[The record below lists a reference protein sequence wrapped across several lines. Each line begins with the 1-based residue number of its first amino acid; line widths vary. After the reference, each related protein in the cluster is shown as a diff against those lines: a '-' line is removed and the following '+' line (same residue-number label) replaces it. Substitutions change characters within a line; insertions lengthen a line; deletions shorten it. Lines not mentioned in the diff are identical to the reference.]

1 MARAAI
7 KKNEYFN
14 GNKGQLWLNGKE
26 VLTVKKVK
34 VVRKTKYEEIPDG
47 NTGGI
52 RRVPVGYTIEFSGT
66 FIYSGLEN
74 LDLFNESEEID
85 GIVANTNMSGK
96 VTKRLKLLD
105 MTFDEEILI
114 DFEIGKVQEVELA
127 GQAADVQWLQDK

>member
-34 VVRKTKYEEIPDG
+34 VVRKPKYEEVPDG

-52 RRVPVGYTIEFSGT
+52 RRVAVGYTIEFSGT
-66 FIYSGLEN
+66 FIYSGLES

-105 MTFDEEILI
+105 MTFDEETLI
-114 DFEIGKVQEVELA
+114 DFEIGKVQEIELA
-127 GQAADVQWLQDK
+127 GQAAEMQWLQEK

>member
-1 MARAAI
+1 MSRAAI

-34 VVRKTKYEEIPDG
+34 VVRKPKYEEVPDG
-47 NTGGI
+47 NTGGT
-52 RRVPVGYTIEFSGT
+52 RRVEVGYTIDFSGT
-66 FIYSGLEN
+66 FIYSGLEE
-74 LDLFNESEEID
+74 LDLFNQSEEID

-105 MTFDEEILI
+105 MTFDEEVLV
-114 DFEIGKVQEVELA
+114 DFEKGKVQEMELA
-127 GQAADVQWLQDK
+127 GQAAELQWLQEK

>member
-26 VLTVKKVK
+26 ILTVKKAK
-34 VVRKTKYEEIPDG
+34 VVRKPKYEEVPDG

-52 RRVPVGYTIEFSGT
+52 RRVVVGYTIEFSGT

-85 GIVANTNMSGK
+85 GIIANTNMSGK

-105 MTFDEEILI
+105 MTFDEETLV
-114 DFEIGKVQEVELA
+114 DFENGKVQEIELA
-127 GQAADVQWLQDK
+127 GQAADMQWLQDK